1 MMWKTNSH
9 LFTATMCQHT
19 GKPCPALAQMAC
31 NLAKGMSTSTTVT
44 SRDFEI
50 EGSVSLG
57 HCATGCNAVFSA
69 GHDRIR
75 VFCDVPPET
84 EIDQLDQ
91 FADMLLSARDIPMP
105 SGSLTNRPCAILE
118 AIPIDHPNDQPI
130 LAEITA

>member
-31 NLAKGMSTSTTVT
+31 NLAKSMSASTTVT
-44 SRDFEI
+44 SKDFEI

-57 HCATGCNAVFSA
+57 HCAKGCNAVFTA

-75 VFCDVPPET
+75 VFCGVPPET
-84 EIDQLDQ
+84 EIEGLDL
-91 FADMLLSARDIPMP
+91 FADMLLSTRVNAMP
-105 SGSLTNRPCAILE
+105 SCSLAKHPCAILE
-118 AIPIDHPNDQPI
+118 AIPKNHPNDQPI